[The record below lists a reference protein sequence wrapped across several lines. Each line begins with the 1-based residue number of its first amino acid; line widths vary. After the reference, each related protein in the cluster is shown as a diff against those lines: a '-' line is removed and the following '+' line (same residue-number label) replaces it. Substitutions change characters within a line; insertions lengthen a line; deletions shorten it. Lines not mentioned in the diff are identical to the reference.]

1 MVWWCVPRFDS
12 PSVFAGLLD
21 DRAGHFTIRPAGIA
35 DVTRIYRPESLV
47 LETRFVCDDGE
58 LVLSDALAMAPG
70 VRGHDLGRD
79 SPHMLLRN
87 ARCVRG
93 GVDVEVEFVP
103 RTEYVLST
111 PVVSRTGREIAA
123 GSGPVTLMLDTDFD
137 LEINEAR
144 DGASG
149 TAKLLSGDEIAFAV
163 RYGSSWAPAP
173 EPIEPGSVSAAID
186 DTAEAWR
193 SWAAE
198 HQRYDGPYADEV
210 HLAGRVLQGLTYVPT
225 GAIVAAPTT
234 SLPET
239 PGGARNWDYR
249 FSWVRDAS
257 FTLDALWVAACPDEE
272 HHYFRFL
279 TTAASSVYHRDQ
291 LQVVFGIQG
300 ERILNEHELPWLR
313 GWHDSRPVRGGQRG
327 LEPTSKRRLWG
338 AARRRLHA
346 LASDPVGLALDRAVE
361 MSPGLDEGDRVDH
374 WRSKRDEIREVILE
388 RAWNDDVGAFT
399 QSFGSSHLDAAALV
413 IPIVGFL
420 PPDDSRVS
428 STVRAIEAD
437 LTDES
442 GLVARYR
449 GPDGLRGDQGAFLL
463 CTFWLAQAH
472 ALAGN
477 TARAREVFT
486 TAAGFANDLGLLSE
500 EVDPGT
506 GSLLGNFPQALSY
519 IGLVNAAWAI
529 GEAERSQ
536 G

>member
-1 MVWWCVPRFDS
+1 MGNAAWSQRQN
-12 PSVFAGLLD
+12 
-21 DRAGHFTIRPAGIA
+21 
-35 DVTRIYRPESLV
+35 DVY
-47 LETRFVCDDGE
+47 GE
-58 LVLSDALAMAPG
+58 LLAAAY
-70 VRGHDLGRD
+70 
-79 SPHMLLRN
+79 MLWHRI
-87 ARCVRG
+87 R
-93 GVDVEVEFVP
+93 
-103 RTEYVLST
+103 
-111 PVVSRTGREIAA
+111 
-123 GSGPVTLMLDTDFD
+123 LDQD
-137 LEINEAR
+137 
-144 DGASG
+144 
-149 TAKLLSGDEIAFAV
+149 
-163 RYGSSWAPAP
+163 
-173 EPIEPGSVSAAID
+173 
-186 DTAEAWR
+186 
-193 SWAAE
+193 
-198 HQRYDGPYADEV
+198 
-210 HLAGRVLQGLTYVPT
+210 QGLRPMLTEM
-225 GAIVAAPTT
+225 ADLAATVWSEPDHGIWEMRDEPRHHLH
-234 SLPET
+234 SKLMC
-239 PGGARNWDYR
+239 
-249 FSWVRDAS
+249 WV
-257 FTLDALWVAACPDEE
+257 
-272 HHYFRFL
+272 
-279 TTAASSVYHRDQ
+279 
-291 LQVVFGIQG
+291 
-300 ERILNEHELPWLR
+300 
-313 GWHDSRPVRGGQRG
+313 
-327 LEPTSKRRLWG
+327 
-338 AARRRLHA
+338 
-346 LASDPVGLALDRAVE
+346 ALDRVVE